1 MDIINFTFNI
11 TVLIIVIPLAPPELQ
26 LEWDIG
32 DKGGMVAL
40 FGSVGELN
48 EEKEEWQLCVKR
60 MEHYMNT
67 NEIQDERVMK
77 YKQVLEQMA
86 QHYCPKR
93 SVIVER
99 YTFHSHLRWKEE
111 PIVAFVVKL
120 REMTQTCCVHKLWKK
135 GSCENIVQATI
146 ALEDV
151 WLKGTQGTV
160 KDRIRCVAEGDE
172 AEKDSELSTVQQ
184 IYAVNN
190 GPFKLRQF
198 WPDQKLEEIT
208 GILVNN
214 EEVFRQELGLL
225 KGMENGDKERP
236 NIGIGIKVYFKVGH
250 HKYQMKRPY
259 FALRVAVKLNITHRL
274 SDATVTG
281 KVQHIH
287 RLMQMLGN
295 KDSRRA
301 SCSLFSNCKG
311 DICKSPR
318 LACCHLLQDQPYS
331 QTAHSC
337 LQEQDSYLRPRRLYV
352 QCQHEK
358 KNRLYMHMYTYPDLL
373 PSLPQAEQSE

>member
-1 MDIINFTFNI
+1 
-11 TVLIIVIPLAPPELQ
+11 
-26 LEWDIG
+26 
-32 DKGGMVAL
+32 MVAL

-120 REMTQTCCVHKLWKK
+120 REMTQT
-135 GSCENIVQATI
+135 
-146 ALEDV
+146 
-151 WLKGTQGTV
+151 
-160 KDRIRCVAEGDE
+160 
-172 AEKDSELSTVQQ
+172 
-184 IYAVNN
+184 Y
-190 GPFKLRQF
+190 
-198 WPDQKLEEIT
+198 
-208 GILVNN
+208 
-214 EEVFRQELGLL
+214 
-225 KGMENGDKERP
+225 
-236 NIGIGIKVYFKVGH
+236 
-250 HKYQMKRPY
+250 
-259 FALRVAVKLNITHRL
+259 
-274 SDATVTG
+274 ATVTG